1 MQPKLVLRV
10 INNTQVW
17 VDSGKKKNVIPKVRL
32 YLLKILKDQEL
43 ASTLIQKNWRRK
55 RQLLVYTELARIKKL
70 LLSFSSKLN

>member
-1 MQPKLVLRV
+1 MQPKLGLRV

-17 VDSGKKKNVIPKVRL
+17 VDTGKKINVIPKLGL
-32 YLLKILKDQEL
+32 YLLQILKDQEF

-55 RQLLVYTELARIKKL
+55 RQLLVYTELSRIKKL